1 LTEYYKENINAK
13 KNITNYLFSQ
23 KRISQNKYE
32 LVNYNLNTILN
43 IAYNIDYIHN
53 SETQKINALILP
65 KGNYKVKNYKGY
77 FNNNADDKTDIT
89 TIYKCRKVSENWVF
103 DSQSEPVIKMIGS
116 MNNNINDNYKK
127 LNNLPDNDD
136 FYFTIVEDEVP
147 IVLHTINTSKWIEIN
162 NSLSSENNAQFWNKY
177 FKDQYGTNYPI
188 SLETENVYKQ
198 WVSESY
204 HIVNI
209 EKINEDLL
217 PSMDENIVIESNY
230 NMDITKRFIDNNL
243 ENYKYVFFKK
253 GTFNYNFDKSTKVDM
268 LLVGGGGAGA
278 YFGGGGG
285 AGTVVFLKNYYLKSG
300 SITIGEGGIGNN
312 TLEYGNKGND
322 TILNNEGNIYTLK
335 GGGGGG
341 TLLFDLYKL
350 INLNYVEYFIDSSN
364 IDKLDNTTIYINSN
378 LTNFENLANNDYS
391 SISYDNYNPIYKNG
405 TIYFNNN
412 NAIESTININNF
424 SKLNVFIYLY
434 FTDLLHAAYSKWVF
448 SQIDQKGRYLKIKWN
463 FTENK
468 YEFILNTGSQDEVSF
483 FYDNLSI
490 DTYYNINIE
499 YNDPDELGKIYI
511 NNVLQKTFTCT
522 LRDTS
527 LNLKTYIGAY
537 DQYASNVNSL
547 YSSGLS
553 IYLYEFIIINDII
566 SDNTRTNIHN
576 YLEKK
581 WNKDIT
587 NTYEYIDYFK
597 DVNKIEGG
605 SSGGLGQ
612 YYNIEN
618 NIGKVSIKTSESYKN
633 NKITYANS
641 GGKGTRTTIS
651 INTLKHLLDSS
662 YQLTDSVDITNL
674 IEDEFTFTKQD
685 DTIINFDD
693 IYNIQQKTER
703 YSFNTS
709 QYLLNINPV
718 NNLIYINMIYDS
730 NYDNGNNQ
738 TEYKINIPNTY
749 EYLECSILLVGGGCT
764 GMRATRDGGAGGAV
778 VYEENYKLSP
788 GNYTIYVAGTGKV
801 INAFDYLLPT
811 YTGTSWED
819 DPITQFSGIKNNLS
833 NQFILKAMGAKPS
846 NDWNIRGRTNPSG
859 GTRPENI
866 GNVLNGVGTNL
877 SGGGDGYSSKSRSGS
892 GQNGPTVNITGVN
905 VYYAGGGGG
914 GNLHRPDWGYN
925 GGGNGGLGGLGGGGD
940 GNGFNH
946 GSPGANYTGGGGGG
960 GGNNLGANLRWGGA
974 GGSGVVII
982 LIKNNISLL
991 NIGSGGGGGG
1001 ARTIGLDSSN
1011 NIGGNGGDGIDFKY
1025 YFGTNFGNNGF
1036 FAGGGGGYGFTT
1048 NGYGGIGGGGG
1059 LTLPIIENIAYPL
1072 PENYFDYENYRILVY
1087 NYIGESENIS
1097 FIQDI
1102 SCDILIVGGGGA
1114 SGASYDT
1121 NATFPG
1127 GGGAGGVLYVE
1138 NFVFEK
1144 DKLYKLYVGN
1154 GGIDRNNGE
1163 DSKIVNSDDSN
1174 IIFTDN
1180 LINFPLIGYGGGA
1193 GATYPN
1199 DGNDGGSGGG
1209 AASGKSYGNSIQGN
1223 TVYYNSGYVS
1233 GGNNGA
1239 PAGSRLD
1246 SFGNGGGGGGAGTRS
1261 LTRDGGIGIDL
1272 SITGKKNYYGGGGGA
1287 SGGIDGGIG
1296 GIGGGGNGWRFTTKD
1311 ILSGEGKSGID
1322 NYGGGGGAPYLTNM
1336 NTGSQNGGSGVIIIR
1351 YNKYNIKI
1359 TNSIDG
1365 LQNTGSGGSNSLVKG
1380 GNGGSGLVL
1389 IRYQKT
1395 NKDLTITGS
1404 SDYEKGVLSNY
1415 KSNQKYIT
1423 LNYKNDMIPNIDSSL
1438 LAYYK
1443 FDSNLND
1450 YSSNNNIF
1458 LFTKNIY
1465 TNSDLVFNDNSLYF
1479 DKNYYLINNSI
1490 NLSDRSFSIA
1500 LWIKNIEED
1509 IQEKIILFSQ
1519 GSNNIDNNILTIG
1532 ITTNNSY
1539 YIDFNNN
1546 ILDSTTNSNL
1556 LYSENNLFQFD
1567 DYNKWV
1573 HLVFIVKN
1581 NQREIWRDG
1590 VLIAYDN
1597 NTNTFQYNGTELLLG
1612 SLFNGYIKDLRF
1624 YDSNLTENEIQ
1635 FMLLSDDLILYYNFD
1650 NVNTIGKNYIGTPVY
1665 KYNSINDV
1673 NVISNPIN
1681 KIKGSSLIFRDTSE
1695 SYIEIPSILNL
1706 YDKILNNGFSI
1717 SLWIYLNDLLIEYTT
1732 IFDFGL
1738 TNEQNIGKPSF
1749 SLEVSTNNIKFEN
1762 KSLNG
1767 INNKQKI
1774 IDNLETNKWYNVIW
1788 IIDKNGFWTIYLNSN
1803 RIDCDIQQ
1811 LPDSEINNL
1820 AKYYIGKSLTINS
1833 IINKSIIDEF
1843 KIYHKVLSYNDI
1855 NLLYNYKYLY
1865 ISKYKITFKKKIDSE
1880 IFIIGGGGTNG
1891 NYINGNLGNYLIKDI
1906 ELNGTYEFKVGSGA
1920 NIERK
1925 DNTGYPSSIESY
1937 SNNSDYLKIDV
1948 SGGDNGFSIVDFDSN
1963 YLKYITQFNKSN
1975 VLIDLEPPK
1984 NNLITYYNFSN
1995 LKDIKNNNSIIIS
2008 DNKFGDIN
2016 TNINNIKIKKI
2027 KIRGIS
2033 GIIKSNFIIKGFEF
2047 GNKSTFQNIT
2057 ETSSITTNFT
2067 FSNNIELDYW
2077 KGNNSQDE
2085 NDIIFTDNQNIDN
2098 SKYILFEFNDFNN
2111 LISLNLFK
2119 YLKIYFKNNLILDDF
2134 LRFDF
2139 IIIDQFNNEYN
2150 LFDFVIKNTFILS
2163 EVVSDKTNYYII
2175 YDFELH
2181 YLLDLPVYKNVQ
2193 YNSQKLYPP
2202 IRNFTSSHNV
2212 INTGNYGK
2220 GIYEVYEST
2229 YLDIP
2234 SYILFNDSEY
2244 INFKGKE
2251 FNYTSDDTE
2260 TLKTP
2265 KLNYG
2270 NYINK
2275 STLDNIYYGD
2285 YIIIKLPV
2293 KINLTKY
2300 KITVSNIE
2308 NDALGSPS
2316 SFKIYGSNDNN
2327 IWIEIL
2333 EKINLDYT
2341 TDYRSETI
2349 SEQGDFGKNKFFKE
2363 NVSTNYLFSSYAI
2376 VVNKLVNNSSYLNI
2390 KKWFIYGKE
2399 LTNVDEIPIM
2409 NLKKTD
2415 NLFVKKYA
2423 SEFNLKNNID
2433 ITEDLNPYSI
2443 FNSKTDANAGIT
2455 FSFWMY
2461 ISYLSDSL
2469 NHILDFSQS
2478 KLKNN
2483 IRISISYKLELVIN
2497 IEDEIIIFSDIKFLN
2512 NKWHHISFSISKSDG
2527 LWTLFIDNVNKN
2539 ISINKKLENYDSYY
2553 YKSLKT
2559 DLSVYIYDFRIY
2571 DIVLSEQN
2579 INNIYLSNFIEI
2591 NDIDS
2596 TYKYVAFKNSGSDQ
2610 TNYNIE
2616 LLDEFR
2622 CDILVV
2628 GGGGGGGD
2636 GSNFGLESTTTLF
2649 QYSYSP
2655 SSQTLQLDNNIIC
2668 DILIVAG
2675 GGAGGSCQTGTDR
2688 GGGGGGAGGLIYIE
2702 KTILPSGTYTINVG
2716 NGGQSSNQNGGD
2728 SSVINS
2734 DGTVSY
2740 IVNGGGGG
2748 GNAGTNNRIYPTGG
2762 RSGGSGGGGADY
2774 NGIGGTA
2781 TNNDIS
2787 NNEYGNNGG
2796 RAIANAGVWDGG
2808 SGAGGGGALEAG
2820 QNANGYTIG
2829 IGGNG
2834 KIIDISGLDIEYAKG
2849 GNGGSYNNGNGSN
2862 GLVDRG
2868 NGGNGAG
2875 SAPRNHLGAY
2885 KTGGKGGSGIV
2896 IIKIIK
2902 SGGSGGG
2909 GAGDVQYLEN
2919 QIFSTGSYNIKVGK
2933 GGLNNENGFESSAFS
2948 IISPGGGNGA
2958 SDLFAAGNGASG
2970 GGASLINDVPGTGIS
2985 GYDGGNANQN
2995 GLAGGGGGSN
3005 SDANLGISFPNYNN
3019 NIGGSGT
3026 INNITSKLIEYGK
3039 GGNSKSVDDISE
3051 FTNNGKDNLG
3061 WGGDGANKKNQIGGY
3076 GGSGIVIIKYEKT
3089 NDSLIQ
3095 FDIVNDYT
3103 DNLVYNKKLL
3113 ESKNDIYDN
3122 KEVSSIELSHIF
3134 NPYKTW
3140 YNNSITFSFWFKNN
3154 VVNYFNH
3161 NDFYDYHRKSLLELQ
3176 DDLISFTG
3184 ISIYLINN
3192 FIYFNIDSVEFSTE
3206 ISYDNVYHHII
3217 WTIDNLG
3224 NWCIYIDNIEKD
3236 CTIVKTIPNLPDWK
3250 YKFLG
3255 KNVRDNYCFRG
3266 HIKEFIIYDNV
3277 ISNNYINKLYYEEYN
3292 NINNFELNT
3301 IYDIQYYDYNPNK
3314 LYLHTQVS
3322 STPSDITHTIINKN
3336 FNNITCDLLLV
3347 GGGGGGY
3354 DSGGGGG
3361 GVAYIENVKLNGNY
3375 KFYIGRGGRNVGNYN
3390 DKLNGYSSY
3399 ITDTSG
3405 NIIKVDNI
3413 DLIAY
3418 GGMGGYNTGEDF
3430 GSGSGTNTLSTINS
3444 ISIQNNTY
3452 WDGNKYL
3459 KGGYNGGFNHYNKG
3473 LGGGGAGSSTK
3484 SINGGIGRKINIT
3497 GLDEY
3502 YGGGGGYSYGY
3513 GGFGGGA
3520 DGKYTKNEIIE
3531 YGCNGINRKGGGG
3544 GFGTINGD
3552 IGLGGNGVIIIREH
3566 KILPKINILDYYS
3579 FESLINYNLLIYNYN
3594 FENNDGKYT
3603 QYNINFPILT
3613 NCDILL
3619 VGGGGAGGS
3628 YGYLSSDNT
3637 YGKGGGGAGGGG
3649 DVIEIKNLVL
3659 YGNYIINVGRG
3670 GNTNTLNYDNYNY
3683 KAENGCKSSFNND
3696 AINIIAAGG
3705 GGGSSY
3711 YNIGANSTPVYD
3723 FINPLT
3729 NEYVLT
3735 SGGGGGDGGKYD
3747 SYNNTFMNYG
3757 YGNIVSGDGGGTTS
3771 LYYQGAGGG
3780 AAYSTNGGTALLTT
3794 DTYKASG
3801 GNGIK
3806 SDITGILTGYGGG
3819 GSSGVGHGLT
3829 YYENHLMGGPDSVDG
3844 GGSFNNPGINGRGG
3858 GGSTG
3863 CNGGTG
3869 IVIIKTYIKNIA
3881 LGNEGVVDES
3891 IFDENI
3897 KENDQKTNIIHY
3909 DNNEYI
3915 NHYYINN
3922 ESDNI
3927 LIFNNNNTDN
3937 ETVHNIVLDSDID
3950 NCDIL
3955 VVGGGGAGGKYGGGG
3970 GGDVIYYENI
3980 TLPSG
3985 NYKLKIGAGGLP
3997 NRIGENS
4004 YYTGGYSGYTSSIYS
4019 NEIDIKSGGGG
4030 GGGGTNADAE
4040 NGIFVSYIN
4049 PKNGNI
4055 EYSSGG
4061 GGGTTGTEHGGGP
4074 NSGNGFSG
4082 DGGIGIN
4089 IYSDDPYKFT
4099 TSHSSG
4105 GGGGGAVGNGE
4116 DSTINYG
4123 GNGGKGIDISISNY
4137 NTNYGAGGGG
4147 GAKYGYGIA
4156 GGTSGGNGTIYDVWD
4171 STQTGFPGKD
4181 GQGGGGGGSGG
4192 ISIYGGNGGNGVIII
4207 RYPKYINYKVENLNN
4222 YNLNI
4227 DINNID
4233 NYIWQY
4239 FQNSNFIESN
4249 YTSDDFTKIIIE
4261 LNPSALFN
4269 DNRNMFENML
4279 KEIYDNNNYGLLW
4292 DNSESENKL
4301 IIYKIKSKN
4310 IIQELYTNISS
4321 DISSDINIFVN
4332 IQIAKNNSIY
4342 NDTISYESLYLNGN
4356 SNIINTQ
4363 NNLDIFSEFE
4373 INFDNS
4379 NSEGA
4384 GNGANGIILIKY
4396 NDMKTF
4402 TTKFKFDNLIITDTQ
4417 NIYTLKN
4424 NNKIYKFYTSIGDN
4438 NWNYNSQESFYD
4450 ILNTELETNI
4460 SYTVSTNN
4468 GLYNITTGLYE
4479 GDLNPFNLDYNGSY
4493 IIFEFPL
4500 KINLNLIKIQQK
4512 IIYPNDNNLNK
4523 NLPRKFRIYGSNN
4536 NIDWE
4541 NIYEYNND
4549 DLLLS
4554 LDNNYYFAINDL
4566 YKKRFYKY
4574 YMIIVNSIGKNNING
4589 SLIIRNINL
4598 EYEVNAPISFKNFK
4612 NYINPIFTDSIASNL
4627 ESYGYFDINL
4637 ISEEVNKLI
4646 KISGV
4651 KIENTNKTSQFFKI
4665 DNRYSELDTDST
4677 QIRYYPDLI
4686 VQAKKTDILKILV
4699 NTKSILSLNYR
4710 IQCFIYN
4717 NSVWNLIDTVN
4728 ENFIYEKDFEFTID
4742 LSQYNLLLGSYA
4754 IAVKAYPYEISDNI
4768 IKIWRSYSLQIID

>member
-1 LTEYYKENINAK
+1 MGDELNTPISLYDIQNEFGGTTPIGLTEYYKENINAK

-23 KRISQNKYE
+23 KRISKNKYE
-32 LVNYNLNTILN
+32 LVNYNLNTFLN

-53 SETQKINALILP
+53 SEIQKINALILP
-65 KGNYKVKNYKGY
+65 RGNYKVKNYKGY
-77 FNNNADDKTDIT
+77 FNNNTDDKTDIT
-89 TIYKCRKVSENWVF
+89 TIYKCRKVSEKWVF
-103 DSQSEPVIKMIGS
+103 DSQSEPLIKMIGS
-116 MNNNINDNYKK
+116 MNNNLNDNYKN
-127 LNNLPDNDD
+127 LNNLADNDD

-162 NSLSSENNAQFWNKY
+162 NSLSSENNALFWNKY
-177 FKDQYGTNYPI
+177 FKDQYNTNYPTT
-188 SLETENVYKQ
+188 LEIVNVYKE
-198 WVSESY
+198 WISESY
-204 HIVNI
+204 HIINI
-209 EKINEDLL
+209 EKINEDLI
-217 PSMDENIVIESNY
+217 PTMDENVVIESNY

-253 GTFNYNFDKSTKVDM
+253 GTFNYNFDYQTKVDM

-322 TILNNEGNIYTLK
+322 TILNDDGNIFTVK

-341 TLLFDLYKL
+341 TLISDLYKL
-350 INLNYVEYFIDSSN
+350 INLNYVEYFIDSGN

-391 SISYDNYNPIYKNG
+391 SISYDNHNPIYKND
-405 TIYFNNN
+405 TIYFNDND
-412 NAIESTININNF
+412 AIESTININIF
-424 SKLNVFIYLY
+424 SKLNIFIYLY
-434 FTDLLHAAYSKWVF
+434 FTDLLQAAYSKWIF
-448 SQIDQKGRYLKIKWN
+448 SQIDQKGRYLKIKWSL
-463 FTENK
+463 TENK

-483 FYDNLSI
+483 FYDNLLI

-511 NNVLQKTFTCT
+511 NNILQKTFTCT
-522 LRDTS
+522 LRDTT

-537 DQYASNVNSL
+537 DQYASNVDSL
-547 YSSGLS
+547 YTSGLS

-566 SDNTRTNIHN
+566 SDNTRINIHN

-581 WNKDIT
+581 WNKDVI

-597 DVNKIEGG
+597 YINQIQGG

-612 YYNIEN
+612 YYDIEN
-618 NIGKVSIKTSESYKN
+618 NVGDVTIKTSESYKN

-641 GGKGTRTTIS
+641 GGKGTRTTID
-651 INTLKHLLDSS
+651 INTLKNLIDSS
-662 YQLTDSVDITNL
+662 YQLTDSLDLTL
-674 IEDEFTFTKQD
+674 DEFTFTKQD
-685 DTIINFDD
+685 ESIINFDD

-703 YSFNTS
+703 YSFDTS
-709 QYLLNINPV
+709 QYILNINPV

-738 TEYKINIPNTY
+738 TEYKINIPSMY
-749 EYLECSILLVGGGCT
+749 ENLECSILLVGGGCT

-819 DPITQFSGIKNNLS
+819 DPITQFSGIKNNVS

-846 NDWNIRGRTNPSG
+846 NDWNIKGKTNPSG

-892 GQNGPTVNITGVN
+892 GQNGPTVNITGAN

-914 GNLHRPDWGYN
+914 GNYHWPRGGYN
-925 GGGNGGLGGLGGGGD
+925 GGGNGGLGGLGGGGS

-991 NIGSGGGGGG
+991 NIGSCGGGGG
-1001 ARTIGLDSSN
+1001 ANTIGLNSSN
-1011 NIGGNGGDGIDFKY
+1011 NIGGNGGDGINFKN
-1025 YFGTNFGNNGF
+1025 YFGTNFGDNGF
-1036 FAGGGGGYGFTT
+1036 FAGGGGGYGFSR

-1059 LTLPIIENIAYPL
+1059 LTIPIIQNIAYPL

-1087 NYIGESENIS
+1087 NYTGEIENLS
-1097 FIQDI
+1097 FTEDI
-1102 SCDILIVGGGGA
+1102 SCDILILGGGGA

-1138 NFVFEK
+1138 KFVFEK

-1163 DSKIVNSDDSN
+1163 DSKILNDDESN
-1174 IIFTDN
+1174 IIFTDDS
-1180 LINFPLIGYGGGA
+1180 INFPLIGYGGGA

-1199 DGNDGGSGGG
+1199 NGNNGGSGGG

-1223 TVYYNSGYVS
+1223 TVCYKGEYIS

-1239 PAGSRLD
+1239 PAASRLD
-1246 SFGNGGGGGGAGTRS
+1246 SLGNGGGGGGAGTRS
-1261 LTRDGGIGIDL
+1261 ITKDGGNGIDL
-1272 SITGKKNYYGGGGGA
+1272 SITGKSVYYGGGGGA
-1287 SGGIDGGIG
+1287 SSGIDGGIG

-1311 ILSGEGKSGID
+1311 ILSGEGKSGIN

-1336 NTGSQNGGSGVIIIR
+1336 NTGSQKGGSGVIIIR
-1351 YNKYNIKI
+1351 YDKYNGKI
-1359 TNSIDG
+1359 TNSNDG
-1365 LQNTGSGGSNSLVKG
+1365 LENTGSGGSNSLVKG
-1380 GNGGSGLVL
+1380 GSGGSGLVL

-1395 NKDLTITGS
+1395 NKDPVITGS
-1404 SDYEKGVLSNY
+1404 SNYEKGILSNY
-1415 KSNQKYIT
+1415 KTNQKYIA
-1423 LNYKNDMIPNIDSSL
+1423 LNYKNDMIPNIESSL
-1438 LAYYK
+1438 FAYYK

-1450 YSSNNNIF
+1450 YSTNNNIL
-1458 LFTKNIY
+1458 LFSKNIY
-1465 TNSDLVFNDNSLYF
+1465 TNSDLVFNYNSLYF
-1479 DKNYYLINNSI
+1479 DKNYYLINNTI
-1490 NLSDRSFSIA
+1490 NLSDKSFSIA
-1500 LWIKNIEED
+1500 LWIKNMEED
-1509 IQEKIILFSQ
+1509 IQEKIILLSQ
-1519 GSNNIDNNILTIG
+1519 GTNNIDNNILTIG

-1556 LYSENNLFQFD
+1556 IYSQNNLFQFN

-1573 HLVFIVKN
+1573 HLVFILKN

-1597 NTNTFQYNGTELLLG
+1597 NTNIFEYNGTKLLIG

-1624 YDSNLTENEIQ
+1624 YNFRLTANEIQ
-1635 FMLLSDDLILYYNFD
+1635 FMLLSDNLILYYNFD
-1650 NVNTIGKNYIGTPVY
+1650 NINTIGKNYIGTPVY

-1681 KIKGSSLIFRDTSE
+1681 KIKGTSLIFSDTLE

-1706 YDKILNNGFSI
+1706 YDKILTNGFSI
-1717 SLWIYLNDLLIEYTT
+1717 SLWIYLNDLLIDNTT

-1738 TNEQNIGKPSF
+1738 TNEYNIGKPSF

-1762 KSLNG
+1762 KSLSD

-1774 IDNLETNKWYNVIW
+1774 INNLETNKWYNIIW
-1788 IIDKNGFWTIYLNSN
+1788 IIDKNGFWSIYLNSN

-1811 LPDSEINNL
+1811 IPDSEINNL

-1833 IINKSIIDEF
+1833 IVNKSIIDEF

-1855 NLLYNYKYLY
+1855 NLIYNYKYLY
-1865 ISKYKITFKKKIDSE
+1865 TSKYKLTFKKKIDSE
-1880 IFIIGGGGTNG
+1880 ILIIGGGGTNG
-1891 NYINGNLGNYLIKDI
+1891 NYINGNPGNYLIKNI
-1906 ELNGTYEFKVGSGA
+1906 ELYGTYEFNVGSGA

-1925 DNTGYPSSIESY
+1925 DNSGYYSSIESY
-1937 SNNSDYLKIDV
+1937 TNNSDYLKIDV
-1948 SGGDNGFSIVDFDSN
+1948 SGGYNGFSIVDFDTN
-1963 YLKYITQFNKSN
+1963 YLKYISQFNKSD
-1975 VLIDLEPPK
+1975 VLSKLEPPK
-1984 NNLITYYNFSN
+1984 NNLITYHNFSN
-1995 LKDIKNNNSIIIS
+1995 LNDIKNNNSIFIS
-2008 DNKFGDIN
+2008 DNKYGDID
-2016 TNINNIKIKKI
+2016 TDIHNIKIKKI
-2027 KIRGIS
+2027 KIKGIS
-2033 GIIKSNFIIKGFEF
+2033 GLINSNLIIKGFEF
-2047 GNKSTFQNIT
+2047 GNKNAFQNIIDT
-2057 ETSSITTNFT
+2057 LNITTNFT
-2067 FSNNIELDYW
+2067 FSNDIELNYW
-2077 KGNNSQDE
+2077 KGNNSDNE

-2098 SKYILFEFNDFNN
+2098 SKYILFEFNNFNN

-2119 YLKIYFKNNLILDDF
+2119 YLKIYFKNNLIPDDF
-2134 LRFDF
+2134 LKFDF
-2139 IIIDQFNNEYN
+2139 IIIDQFKNEYN

-2163 EVVSDKTNYYII
+2163 EVVSDKTNYYIK

-2181 YLLDLPVYKNVQ
+2181 FLLDLPIYKNVQ
-2193 YNSQKLYPP
+2193 FNSQKLYPP
-2202 IRNFTSSHNV
+2202 IRNFTLSHNI

-2285 YIIIKLPV
+2285 YIILKLPV

-2300 KITVSNIE
+2300 KITVSNVE
-2308 NDALGSPS
+2308 NDAMGSPS

-2333 EKINLDYT
+2333 EKKNLDYNS
-2341 TDYRSETI
+2341 DYRSETI
-2349 SEQGDFGKNKFFKE
+2349 SEQGDFGKNNFFKE

-2399 LTNVDEIPIM
+2399 LTDVDEVPIM

-2423 SEFNLKNNID
+2423 SKFNLKNNID
-2433 ITEDLNPYSI
+2433 ITEDINPYSI
-2443 FNSKTDANAGIT
+2443 FNSKTDTNAGIT
-2455 FSFWMY
+2455 FSFWIY
-2461 ISYLSDSL
+2461 ITYLSNSL

-2483 IRISISYKLELVIN
+2483 IQILISYKLELVIK
-2497 IEDEIIIFSDIKFLN
+2497 IEDEIVVFSDIKFLN

-2539 ISINKKLENYDSYY
+2539 ININKKLENYDSYY

-2579 INNIYLSNFIEI
+2579 INNIYLYNFIEI

-2616 LLDEFR
+2616 LLGEFM
-2622 CDILVV
+2622 CDLLVV

-2655 SSQTLQLDNNIIC
+2655 SSQTLHFDTNVLC
-2668 DILIVAG
+2668 DILIV
-2675 GGAGGSCQTGTDR
+2675 
-2688 GGGGGGAGGLIYIE
+2688 GGGGGGG
-2702 KTILPSGTYTINVG
+2702 KP
-2716 NGGQSSNQNGGD
+2716 NGA
-2728 SSVINS
+2728 
-2734 DGTVSY
+2734 SY
-2740 IVNGGGGG
+2740 KSGGGGG
-2748 GNAGTNNRIYPTGG
+2748 GGVVYIVNTVLEGNKTYNIIVGNGGGGKQKGQDSKITDTSGNIIQVNSIPLLGYGGGCGLPDNTNQAN
-2762 RSGGSGGGGADY
+2762 GGSGGGGGHYIPGGRAIQGNTLWQESSQSY
-2774 NGIGGTA
+2774 IPGGTSGWNYPSGSGGYHA
-2781 TNNDIS
+2781 GSGGGALGLNLGVILDIS
-2787 NNEYGNNGG
+2787 GQNVEYGKGGYGTSNRANAPNHTGQGGNGYYDPPPYDGNNGG
-2796 RAIANAGVWDGG
+2796 R
-2808 SGAGGGGALEAG
+2808 
-2820 QNANGYTIG
+2820 
-2829 IGGNG
+2829 
-2834 KIIDISGLDIEYAKG
+2834 
-2849 GNGGSYNNGNGSN
+2849 
-2862 GLVDRG
+2862 
-2868 NGGNGAG
+2868 
-2875 SAPRNHLGAY
+2875 
-2885 KTGGKGGSGIV
+2885 GGSGIV
-2896 IIKIIK
+2896 ILKIINK
-2902 SGGSGGG
+2902 GGGGGG

-2919 QIFSTGSYNIKVGK
+2919 QVFSTGNYNIKVGK

-2948 IISPGGGNGA
+2948 INSPGGGNGA
-2958 SDLFAAGNGASG
+2958 SDLFIAGNGASG
-2970 GGASLINDVPGTGIS
+2970 GGASLINNVPGSGIS
-2985 GYDGGNANQN
+2985 GYDGGSANES

-3005 SDANLGISFPNYNN
+3005 SEANLGRSFQNYNN

-3026 INNITSKLIEYGK
+3026 INNITSKLIEYGR
-3039 GGNSKSVDDISE
+3039 GGNSKSQADISE
-3051 FTNNGKDNLG
+3051 FSNNGKDNLG
-3061 WGGDGANKKNQIGGY
+3061 WGGDGGNKNNETGGY
-3076 GGSGIVIIKYEKT
+3076 GGSGVVIIKYNKT
-3089 NDSLIQ
+3089 YESLIQ
-3095 FDIVNDYT
+3095 LNLVDDYS

-3113 ESKNDIYDN
+3113 ETKNDIFDY
-3122 KEVSSIELSHIF
+3122 KEVSSIELSHIL
-3134 NPYKTW
+3134 NPYKSW
-3140 YNNSITFSFWFKNN
+3140 YNNGITFSFWFKNN

-3161 NDFYDYHRKSLLELQ
+3161 NDYYDYHKKSLLELQ
-3176 DDLISFTG
+3176 NDLISFDG

-3192 FIYFNIDSVEFSTE
+3192 FIYFNIDSIEFSTE
-3206 ISYDNVYHHII
+3206 INYDDVYHHII
-3217 WTIDNLG
+3217 WTIDKLG

-3236 CTIVKTIPNLPDWK
+3236 CSVIKTLPNLSDWK

-3255 KNVRDNYCFRG
+3255 KNVRDNNYFKG
-3266 HIKEFIIYDNV
+3266 YIKEFIIYDNV
-3277 ISNNYINKLYYEEYN
+3277 ISNNYINKLYYNEYGK
-3292 NINNFELNT
+3292 INNFELNT
-3301 IYDIQYYDYNPNK
+3301 IYDIQYYDYNPNN
-3314 LYLHTQVS
+3314 LYLHNQVS

-3336 FNNITCDLLLV
+3336 FDNIICDLLLI

-3361 GVAYIENVKLNGNY
+3361 GVVYIENVKLNGNY

-3399 ITDTSG
+3399 ITYLSG
-3405 NIIKVDNI
+3405 NIIKIDNI

-3418 GGMGGYNTGEDF
+3418 GGMGGYNTGDDF
-3430 GSGSGTNTLSTINS
+3430 GSGSGTNTSSTINS

-3452 WDGNKYL
+3452 WNGNKYL
-3459 KGGYNGGFNHYNKG
+3459 KGGHNGGFDYTNKG

-3502 YGGGGGYSYGY
+3502 YSGGGGYSYGY
-3513 GGFGGGA
+3513 GGLGGGG
-3520 DGKYTKNEIIE
+3520 DGKYTKNEVIE

-3594 FENNDGKYT
+3594 FEDNDGKYT
-3603 QYNINFPILT
+3603 QYKINFPILT

-3659 YGNYIINVGRG
+3659 YGNYTINIGRG

-3723 FINPLT
+3723 FIHPLT

-3780 AAYSTNGGTALLTT
+3780 AAHSTNSGTALLTT
-3794 DTYKASG
+3794 DTYKAPG

-3819 GSSGVGHGLT
+3819 GSSGVGQGLT

-3869 IVIIKTYIKNIA
+3869 IVIIKTYIQNIA

-3891 IFDENI
+3891 ILDENI
-3897 KENDQKTNIIHY
+3897 KENDQKINIVRY

-3970 GGDVIYYENI
+3970 GGGDVIYYENI
-3980 TLPSG
+3980 TLFSG
-3985 NYKLKIGAGGLP
+3985 DYTLKIGAGGLP
-3997 NRIGENS
+3997 NRGGNV
-4004 YYTGGYSGYTSSIYS
+4004 YAGGYSGYTSSIYS
-4019 NEIDIKSGGGG
+4019 NLIDIKSGGGG
-4030 GGGGTNADAE
+4030 GGAGHEFDAE
-4040 NGIFVSYIN
+4040 KGIFVSYTN

-4061 GGGTTGTEHGGGP
+4061 GGGTVRTGQGGGLG
-4074 NSGNGFSG
+4074 SGNNFSG
-4082 DGGIGIN
+4082 DGGIGN
-4089 IYSDDPYKFT
+4089 SNSNNYGG
-4099 TSHSSG
+4099 G

-4116 DSTINYG
+4116 DATSDNTTAA
-4123 GNGGKGIDISISNY
+4123 GNGGKGIDNSITNY

-4147 GAKYGYGIA
+4147 GGRYSYGIS
-4156 GGTSGGNGTIYDVWD
+4156 GGISGGNGASWNGVNWSGY
-4171 STQTGFPGKD
+4171 TGFPGKD
-4181 GQGGGGGGSGG
+4181 GQGGGGGGSGDTPA
-4192 ISIYGGNGGNGVIII
+4192 GGKGGNGVIII
-4207 RYPKYINYKVENLNN
+4207 RYPKYVNYKVENLNN

-4233 NYIWQY
+4233 NYVWQY

-4261 LNPSALFN
+4261 LNPSASFN

-4301 IIYKIKSKN
+4301 LLYKIKSKN

-4321 DISSDINIFVN
+4321 DISSDIHIFVN

-4342 NDTISYESLYLNGN
+4342 NDTILYESLYLNGN

-4373 INFDNS
+4373 INLDNS
-4379 NSEGA
+4379 NSEGL

-4402 TTKFKFDNLIITDTQ
+4402 TTKFKLDNLITTDTQ

-4424 NNKIYKFYTSIGDN
+4424 NNKIYKFYTSTGNN
-4438 NWNYNSQESFYD
+4438 NWNYNNQESFYD
-4450 ILNTELETNI
+4450 ILNTGLETNI
-4460 SYTVSTNN
+4460 SYTISTNN

-4479 GDLNPFNLDYNGSY
+4479 GDINPFNLDYNGSY
-4493 IIFEFPL
+4493 IIFEFPS

-4512 IIYPNDNNLNK
+4512 IIYPNNNNFNK
-4523 NLPRKFRIYGSNN
+4523 NLPRKFRIYGSGN
-4536 NIDWE
+4536 NIGWE

-4549 DLLLS
+4549 DLLLN
-4554 LDNNYYFAINDL
+4554 LDNNYYFTINDL

-4598 EYEVNAPISFKNFK
+4598 EYEAAAPISFKNFK
-4612 NYINPIFTDSIASNL
+4612 NYINPIFTDPIASNL
-4627 ESYGYFDINL
+4627 ELYGYFDINL
-4637 ISEEVNKLI
+4637 ISEEINKYI
-4646 KISGV
+4646 IISGV
-4651 KIENTNKTSQFFKI
+4651 KIENINKSSQFYNI
-4665 DNRYSELDTDST
+4665 DNRYSELDTNYN

-4686 VQAKKTDILKILV
+4686 LQAKKNDILKIII
-4699 NTKSILSLNYR
+4699 NTKSLISLDYK
-4710 IQCFIYN
+4710 IQCLIYID
-4717 NSVWNLIDTVN
+4717 SMWNLINTED
-4728 ENFIYEKDFEFTID
+4728 ENFNDEKDFEFTVD
-4742 LSQYNLLLGSYA
+4742 LSPYNLLLGSYA
-4754 IAVKAYPYEISDNI
+4754 IAVKTYPYNISSDNV
-4768 IKIWRSYSLQIID
+4768 IKIWRSYSLQIIE